1 MIGLYPVT
9 QNNLDDVLFM
19 HASKNSNIAFVYF
32 VEDQLDLFWM
42 IGNFLSAK
50 FSCLTLEL
58 GLRTSANGSPLQKK
72 KRKKR
77 KSFLQTPCKISF

>member
-19 HASKNSNIAFVYF
+19 HASKNANIAVVYF

-50 FSCLTLEL
+50 LSWLTLEL
-58 GLRTSANGSPLQKK
+58 GLRTSANGSPLQKN

-77 KSFLQTPCKISF
+77 K